1 MSKIGINGFG
11 RIGRLVLRAALDK
24 GAEVVAVNDPFID
37 VNYMVYMFKYDST
50 HGRYKGDVHEEG
62 GMLVV
67 NGHKIHIFQEMKP
80 TSIPWSKAGAE
91 YVVESTGVFTT
102 IEKASAHFEG
112 GAKKVIVS
120 APSADAPM
128 YVMGVNHE
136 AYDPSQKVVSNAS
149 CTTNCLAPLAKVIH
163 DNFEIIEGL
172 MTTVHATTATQKT
185 VDGPSAKLWRDG
197 RGAAQNI
204 IPASTGAAKAVGK
217 VIPDLNGKLTGMAFR
232 VPTADVSVVDLTC
245 RIKKE
250 ATYDEIKAAVKSA
263 AESDHWKGIL
273 GYTEDEVV
281 SQDFIGDTHSSTFD
295 AKAGISLNK
304 NFVKLIAWYD
314 NEFGYSCR
322 VIDLIKYMQSRD

>member
-80 TSIPWSKAGAE
+80 TAIPWSKAGAE

-102 IEKASAHFEG
+102 IEKASQHFEG

-136 AYDPSQKVVSNAS
+136 SYDPSQKVVSNAS
-149 CTTNCLAPLAKVIH
+149 CTTNCLAPIAKVIH